1 MILPIAII
9 YISSSDVM
17 FDQQLKLLS
26 ENPQAPLKKSTP
38 PFLVTPPKNLEI
50 TSRPHFLPKLKHFW
64 TPSPQHCR
72 KDGWEG
78 TVCLINL

>member
-26 ENPQAPLKKSTP
+26 ENPQAPLKKFTP
-38 PFLVTPPKNLEI
+38 LFLVTPPKNLEI
-50 TSRPHFLPKLKHFW
+50 ASRPHFLPKLKHF
-64 TPSPQHCR
+64 
-72 KDGWEG
+72 
-78 TVCLINL
+78 